1 MKTTTISDCLSRT
14 LWSGADRPGRMH
26 DQTAMRTEG
35 IAEQL
40 RLHPDVKAKVDEGY
54 RGLAN
59 EFSDQVTAPPQGRQ
73 EDRR

>member
-1 MKTTTISDCLSRT
+1 MKTTTVSDEQGRP

-35 IAEQL
+35 ITEQF
-40 RLHPDVKAKVDEGY
+40 RQRPAVKAVVDDGY

-59 EFSDQVTAPPQGRQ
+59 EFPGQVSARPAS
-73 EDRR
+73 RRA